1 MDKECKISIIIP
13 VYNAELY
20 LEKCLNSLKEQTF
33 SAFEVLCI
41 NDGSTDQ
48 SKKIIDSFAERDA
61 RFKLIEQENQ
71 GASAARNAGLKL
83 AQGEY
88 IMFLDSDDWYEP
100 ETCEKA
106 YEAITSENADVALF
120 SAIWEYTNNSVV
132 NHALEDKYMVLEGE
146 ECIDL
151 RRKMFGLVGK
161 ELGEITKF
169 DYLSLL
175 YLKIYRRKIIEKNGL
190 QVPDIKKT
198 GSFED
203 GLFNIY
209 YFKHVEKAVYT
220 GLPLYHYRKDND
232 MSITS
237 RYNPKLVEQW
247 KYLFATMKE
256 IVLQENLSEKYKE
269 ALNNR
274 IAFSIVGIGSNCINA
289 PMKKTLKQKQ
299 IKEWLRGEEY
309 KKAIKSFAISK
320 VPLIWKPLF
329 LFSKWRWTFAV
340 YCLLA
345 LIRKIRKNR
354 NN

>member
-1 MDKECKISIIIP
+1 MVDISIIIP
-13 VYNAELY
+13 VYNAEKY
-20 LEKCLNSLKEQTF
+20 LEKCLQSVKEQTF
-33 SAFEVLCI
+33 SNFEVLCV
-41 NDGSTDQ
+41 NDGSKDD
-48 SKKIIDSFAERDA
+48 SVKIVEKFVQEDA
-61 RFKLIEQENQ
+61 RFYLITQENQ
-71 GASAARNAGLKL
+71 GASAARNNGLKH
-83 AQGEY
+83 AQGQY

-100 ETCEKA
+100 EACEKA
-106 YEAITSENADVALF
+106 YEAITAENADVALF
-120 SAIWEYTNNSVV
+120 SGIWEYTNNSVI
-132 NHALEDKYMVLEGE
+132 NHALNDKRVVLEGE
-146 ECIDL
+146 ECIDF
-151 RRKMFGLVGK
+151 RRKMFGLIRD
-161 ELGEITKF
+161 ELGQIAKF

-175 YLKIYRRKIIEKNGL
+175 YLKIYRREIIEQNNL
-190 QVPDIKKT
+190 QIPDIKKT

-209 YFKHVEKAVYT
+209 YFKYVQKAVYM

-232 MSITS
+232 TSITS
-237 RYNPKLVEQW
+237 RYNPKLIEQW
-247 KYLFATMKE
+247 EYLFATMKE

-329 LFSKWRWTFAV
+329 LFSKWRWGLAV

>member
-1 MDKECKISIIIP
+1 MVDISIIIP
-13 VYNAELY
+13 VYNAEKY
-20 LEKCLNSLKEQTF
+20 LEKCLQSVKEQTF
-33 SAFEVLCI
+33 SNFEVLCV
-41 NDGSTDQ
+41 NDGSKDD
-48 SKKIIDSFAERDA
+48 SVKIVEKFVQEDA
-61 RFKLIEQENQ
+61 RFYLITQENQ
-71 GASAARNAGLKL
+71 GASAARNNGLKH
-83 AQGEY
+83 AQGQY

-100 ETCEKA
+100 EACEKA
-106 YEAITSENADVALF
+106 YEAITAENADVALF
-120 SAIWEYTNNSVV
+120 SGIWEYTNNSVI
-132 NHALEDKYMVLEGE
+132 NHALNDKRVVLEGE
-146 ECIDL
+146 ECIDF
-151 RRKMFGLVGK
+151 RRKMFGLIRD
-161 ELGEITKF
+161 ELGQIAKF

-175 YLKIYRRKIIEKNGL
+175 YLKIYRREIIEQNNL
-190 QVPDIKKT
+190 QIPDIKKI

-209 YFKHVEKAVYT
+209 YFKYVQKAVYM

-232 MSITS
+232 TSITS

-247 KYLFATMKE
+247 EYLFATMKE

-299 IKEWLRGEEY
+299 IKEWLSGQEY

-329 LFSKWRWTFAV
+329 LFSKWRWGLAV